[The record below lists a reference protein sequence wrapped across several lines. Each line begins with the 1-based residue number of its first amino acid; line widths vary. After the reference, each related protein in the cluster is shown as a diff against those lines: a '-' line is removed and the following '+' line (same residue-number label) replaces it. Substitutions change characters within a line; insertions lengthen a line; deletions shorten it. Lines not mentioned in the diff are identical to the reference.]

1 MQDIFELRLLGY
13 SWVKVAQLLC
23 VSRSTL
29 YRRLRDYGISTD
41 DYSNLTAS
49 ELDEIVQMIKVDHPN
64 DGEVLIKGHLLRLGV
79 KECRSDLRA
88 SIHRRELLKDALTLS
103 NVALTW

>member
-1 MQDIFELRLLGY
+1 MDLCMQDIFELILLGY

-41 DYSNLTAS
+41 DYSNLTAL
-49 ELDEIVQMIKVDHPN
+49 ELDEIVQMMKVDHP
-64 DGEVLIKGHLLRLGV
+64 K
-79 KECRSDLRA
+79 
-88 SIHRRELLKDALTLS
+88 
-103 NVALTW
+103 